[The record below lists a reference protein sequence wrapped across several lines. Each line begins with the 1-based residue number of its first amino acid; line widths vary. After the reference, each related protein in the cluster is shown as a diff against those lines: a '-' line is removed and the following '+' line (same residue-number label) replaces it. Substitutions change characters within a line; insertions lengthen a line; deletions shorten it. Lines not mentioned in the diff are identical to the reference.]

1 MTDDEP
7 RHPLLLIAEDQP
19 RDREALQPALV
30 GFRVRN
36 ASTGDEARKAL
47 VDDEIDGLIADIQL
61 PGMNGIELARRFWR
75 YHPEKPVL
83 FWTQHGDEMYLRAL
97 ERDYPDR
104 PYGFMLKDSTTDDLR
119 TAIKAVF
126 LHGQSWT
133 DPRLKDVRRRATEP
147 HYGISDAE
155 FEVLVDIALGLTDRM
170 IAERRYLTRRGVQ
183 NRLRSLYQKLGVDAE
198 QFRAEGVGDAFNPRS
213 RAVATALERG
223 LLNSYEMKR
232 ANEALSDWLAK
243 RSPDNEPENQS

>member
-1 MTDDEP
+1 MTDTV
-7 RHPLLLIAEDQP
+7 RHPLLLVAEDQP
-19 RDREALQPALV
+19 RDREALLPSLV

-36 ASTGDEARKAL
+36 ASTGEEAVKAMA
-47 VDDEIDGLIADIQL
+47 DDSLDGLLADIQL
-61 PGMNGIELARRFWR
+61 PGLNGIELARRFWR
-75 YHPEKPVL
+75 RHPEKPVL

-97 ERDYPDR
+97 EREHPGR
-104 PYGFMLKDSTTDDLR
+104 CYGIVLKDSPADELR
-119 TAIKAVF
+119 AAIKAVF
-126 LHGQSWT
+126 LHGQGWI
-133 DPRLKDVRRRATEP
+133 DVRLKDVRRRAVEP

-213 RAVATALERG
+213 RAVATALARG
-223 LLNSYEMKR
+223 LLNPYEMER
-232 ANEALSDWLAK
+232 ANNNLEAWLA
-243 RSPDNEPENQS
+243 RRNPEAHPDKEE